1 MPVTELMHALLVTA
15 EGPVVAVPGAAAVAA
30 LQVCHRPEYG
40 EVLPATA
47 LGLAAECW
55 SDGDLAEFADSRVA
69 RVWLQ
74 LVVGEVEATVSA
86 QVSRRFEAAHTAL
99 RAVVADAVHAG
110 ILPP

>member
-1 MPVTELMHALLVTA
+1 LVTA
-15 EGPVVAVPGAAAVAA
+15 DGLVVAVPGGAAVAA

-55 SDGDLAEFADSRVA
+55 SDGDLAEFADPRAA
-69 RVWLQ
+69 RAWLQ
-74 LVVGEVEATVSA
+74 LLLGEVEGTLSA
-86 QVSRRFEAAHTAL
+86 QVSRHFTAVHAAL